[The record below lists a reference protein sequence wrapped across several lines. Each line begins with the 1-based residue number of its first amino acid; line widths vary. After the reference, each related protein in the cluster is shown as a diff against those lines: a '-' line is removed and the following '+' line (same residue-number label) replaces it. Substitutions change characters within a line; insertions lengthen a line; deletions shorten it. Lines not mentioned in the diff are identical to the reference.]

1 MEKYYLEDCIQYKNE
16 NDEILAEID
25 FPKTG
30 EKEITI
36 THTYVADS
44 LRGMGI
50 AKELVESVL
59 AHAKKNGLTIR
70 ATCSYAKHYFEKN
83 PDSSYLAI

>member
-1 MEKYYLEDCIQYKNE
+1 MEKYYLEDRILYKNE
-16 NDEILAEID
+16 KDDLLAEID
-25 FPKTG
+25 FPMTG
-30 EKEITI
+30 ENEITI
-36 THTYVADS
+36 THTFVDDS

-59 AHAKKNGLTIR
+59 AHAKKNGLTVR

-83 PDSSYLAI
+83 PDAFYKAN